1 MLVPDSFQERAQWI
15 QKDFLNFR
23 RVNTSTFWLVDCVYS
38 INTTLTFLNLSS
50 TYVLQTSQDVM
61 NLSLSK
67 DRFITT

>member
-1 MLVPDSFQERAQWI
+1 MLVPDSFKEWAQWK

-23 RVNTSTFWLVDCVYS
+23 RVNTIHYLVSGLC
-38 INTTLTFLNLSS
+38 IFKTTLTFLNLSS